1 MSPKVGDW
9 AASPCCPHPSTPSVR
24 PSLLHPLTSSF
35 QLQQPLW
42 PSVRPSRSFPL
53 PSSLLS
59 PPCRPLSLSRRARL
73 QPSHPCRCSRPS
85 SWLGRPSPWHL
96 GCGIPGTGICRGGG
110 AGAAGAGRWERP
122 WEVKDSRQGM
132 SIVHHRSWPG
142 LTAPLGSGGGG
153 GPGRALRLLGP
164 GPGGSRTGHWSH
176 TQLCTLAWGLAAA
189 GERWWQRWGVALRL
203 AGALLAWV
211 TPGMGILRGGH
222 LPGQA
227 SHWDGHPTG
236 VSTPL
241 GWVFPWDKH
250 PTGVGIALGQASL

>member
-9 AASPCCPHPSTPSVR
+9 AASPFCPHPSIPSVR
-24 PSLLHPLTSSF
+24 PSLLHLLTSPF
-35 QLQQPLW
+35 HLQQPLR

-59 PPCRPLSLSRRARL
+59 PPCRPLSLSPRARL
-73 QPSHPCRCSRPS
+73 QPSRPCRCSRPS

-110 AGAAGAGRWERP
+110 AGAAGAARWERP

-153 GPGRALRLLGP
+153 GPGRAPRLLGP
-164 GPGGSRTGHWSH
+164 GPGGVQDRPLVPHAALHPCVGSGCSRRKVVTKAVCSS
-176 TQLCTLAWGLAAA
+176 AA
-189 GERWWQRWGVALRL
+189 GRRPV
-203 AGALLAWV
+203 
-211 TPGMGILRGGH
+211 GMGN
-222 LPGQA
+222 P
-227 SHWDGHPTG
+227 WDGHPAGRASPRTG
-236 VSTPL
+236 IPL
-241 GWVFPWDKH
+241 GWASHRGGH
-250 PTGVGIALGQASL
+250 PFGVGLPLG